1 MKKRILAAFLAAA
14 LALAS
19 AGCGAGK
26 TETQEQNLPWRATAI
41 LPHSDQGYWTKL
53 ANGMQ
58 EEAAGQNMTM
68 FDSLAYALTGIML
81 LFLAAVK
88 GSPAGRK
95 GRYFVCFVLLML
107 SMLNQNPAVH
117 LLLGAM
123 VWPLLLALENAVGPD
138 LKAQARAVLLTEAAY
153 VIAWFLAYGPVP
165 ALAAASNLLGF
176 LRLVARAWGI
186 LSLYKA
192 QAADPTR

>member
-1 MKKRILAAFLAAA
+1 MNPNLSITKKTYYAIGILSVACSMLAA
-14 LALAS
+14 LAAL
-19 AGCGAGK
+19 
-26 TETQEQNLPWRATAI
+26 T
-41 LPHSDQGYWTKL
+41 
-53 ANGMQ
+53 
-58 EEAAGQNMTM
+58 AGQNMTM

-123 VWPLLLALENAVGPD
+123 VWPLLLADRKSV
-138 LKAQARAVLLTEAAY
+138 V
-153 VIAWFLAYGPVP
+153 
-165 ALAAASNLLGF
+165 
-176 LRLVARAWGI
+176 
-186 LSLYKA
+186 
-192 QAADPTR
+192 

>member
-1 MKKRILAAFLAAA
+1 MNPNLSITKKTYYAIGILSVACSMLAA
-14 LALAS
+14 LATL
-19 AGCGAGK
+19 
-26 TETQEQNLPWRATAI
+26 T
-41 LPHSDQGYWTKL
+41 
-53 ANGMQ
+53 
-58 EEAAGQNMTM
+58 AGQNMTM

-81 LFLAAVK
+81 LFLAADK

-138 LKAQARAVLLTEAAY
+138 LKAQA
-153 VIAWFLAYGPVP
+153 GPCCSP
-165 ALAAASNLLGF
+165 
-176 LRLVARAWGI
+176 RR
-186 LSLYKA
+186 
-192 QAADPTR
+192 PM

>member
-1 MKKRILAAFLAAA
+1 MNPNLSITKKTYYAIGILSVACSMLAA
-14 LALAS
+14 LAAL
-19 AGCGAGK
+19 
-26 TETQEQNLPWRATAI
+26 T
-41 LPHSDQGYWTKL
+41 
-53 ANGMQ
+53 
-58 EEAAGQNMTM
+58 AGQNMTM

-107 SMLNQNPAVH
+107 SMLNQNPTVH

-123 VWPLLLALENAVGPD
+123 VWPLLMALENAVGPD
-138 LKAQARAVLLTEAAY
+138 LKAQTRAVLLTEAAY